1 MRIQPLDQRGIPNSL
16 GELTKITDPLNN
28 ATAIAYTP
36 VGLIQTITDAQQ
48 NVTTY
53 GYDSQGNRT
62 SVTDA
67 LQHQTTFTYDALNR
81 LTKITYPDTTYTQFG
96 YDYRSRRTS
105 AQDQNGKST
114 NYAYD
119 DADRLITVTDAANNV
134 TTYGYDTESN
144 LTSIQDANHN
154 TTNFSYDAFGR
165 VTQTSFPSSY
175 VETYG
180 YDNVGNLTSKTDRK
194 NQLITYTYDQLNR
207 LTQKAYPDTSTVNY
221 TYDNDSRLT
230 QVTDPTGTYQFTFD
244 NMGRLTGTSTQYAF
258 LTSRTLTTSYGYD
271 AASNRTSFT
280 DPENGSGSY
289 AYDTLNR
296 LQTLT
301 PPTAYGS
308 GSFGLGY
315 DALSRR
321 TSLTRPNTV
330 NTSYGYDNL
339 SRLLSVTHA
348 KGGVTLDGATYTVDN
363 AGNRTAKSDLYAGV
377 TTNYGYDNIYELL
390 NATQGGSTTES
401 YTYDPVGNRLTAL
414 GSSAWNYNTSNE
426 LNSRPGV
433 SYAFDANGNT
443 TSKTDSTGIAAYTW
457 DFENRLTSVILPGSG
472 GTVTFKY
479 DPFGRRIYKSAP
491 NFTGIFVYDGEN
503 LIETVNASG
512 AVVARYAQGQDIDEP
527 LAELRSGGTS
537 YYEADGLGSITSLTS
552 STGTVA
558 NTYTYD
564 SFGNIVATTGS
575 VSNPFRYTGREF
587 DSESTLYYMR
597 ARYFDPATGR
607 FLSED
612 PM

>member
-1 MRIQPLDQRGIPNSL
+1 
-16 GELTKITDPLNN
+16 
-28 ATAIAYTP
+28 
-36 VGLIQTITDAQQ
+36 
-48 NVTTY
+48 
-53 GYDSQGNRT
+53 
-62 SVTDA
+62 
-67 LQHQTTFTYDALNR
+67 
-81 LTKITYPDTTYTQFG
+81 
-96 YDYRSRRTS
+96 
-105 AQDQNGKST
+105 
-114 NYAYD
+114 
-119 DADRLITVTDAANNV
+119 
-134 TTYGYDTESN
+134 
-144 LTSIQDANHN
+144 
-154 TTNFSYDAFGR
+154 
-165 VTQTSFPSSY
+165 
-175 VETYG
+175 
-180 YDNVGNLTSKTDRK
+180 
-194 NQLITYTYDQLNR
+194 
-207 LTQKAYPDTSTVNY
+207 VNY

-612 PM
+612 PMAFGGSDVNFYDYVANSPIDFMDPLGTNGIIDRIINYFYPPLPPPPGIGGHPPKPPAALAPRLCAGSAHVLQGNPNTVGHRSGFDTQPSNSPPKITVPFGSVAVIPRQWGGASGLRAFLPSVRGSAGTGSSGQNFSGIGDTVGSTDVADVQNVLQNRYPGVLILEFVNGQDLGTVPVTLMIPAGMSCPCGTTETGRLW